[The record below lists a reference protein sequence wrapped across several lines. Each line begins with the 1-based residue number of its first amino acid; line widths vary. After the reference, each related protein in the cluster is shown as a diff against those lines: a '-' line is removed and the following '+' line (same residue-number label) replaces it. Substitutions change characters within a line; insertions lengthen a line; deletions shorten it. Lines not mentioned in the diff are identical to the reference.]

1 MIHVAQRRRLS
12 LGEWQNDVHW
22 LHSGSQQTIK
32 EPNCSSKLCR
42 QTSDLIWFPLISC
55 RKWTQ
60 VPGHIYT
67 EGKKLKQAPQGMG
80 RWSHA
85 KGNKWTESSRRRYWK
100 LCWWRKKSGL
110 MSSICLVSLQLLHGL
125 LFSWSVV
132 SDSVTPWTAAYQAS
146 LPITSPQSP
155 PKHMSIESV
164 MPSNHLILC
173 CPLLLPPSIF
183 SSTRVFSNESAL
195 HIRWPKDWSFS
206 VSPPNEYSGLISF
219 RIVP

>member
-1 MIHVAQRRRLS
+1 
-12 LGEWQNDVHW
+12 
-22 LHSGSQQTIK
+22 
-32 EPNCSSKLCR
+32 
-42 QTSDLIWFPLISC
+42 
-55 RKWTQ
+55 
-60 VPGHIYT
+60 
-67 EGKKLKQAPQGMG
+67 MG

-173 CPLLLPPSIF
+173 RPVLLPSVFCII
-183 SSTRVFSNESAL
+183 RVFSNESAL
-195 HIRWPKDWSFS
+195 PIRWPTYWSFS
-206 VSPPNEYSGLISF
+206 FNISPSNEYSGLISF
-219 RIVP
+219 RMTGWISLQSKGLSRVFSNTVQKHQFFGARLSSQSNSHIHTWSLEKP